1 MARQVVSL
9 MPLSVPFRQH
19 LDRRIMKGVEGNGP
33 IHCNTLLPFGSLV
46 VQQKIRIQ
54 QEKKKEWEGDNSHLP
69 FFAV

>member
-19 LDRRIMKGVEGNGP
+19 LDGRIMKGVEGNGP
-33 IHCNTLLPFGSLV
+33 IHSNTLLPFGSLA

-54 QEKKKEWEGDNSHLP
+54 QEKKEEWEGDNSHLP